1 MKKIVFGV
9 IIVLVGIFLIANN
22 LGYIPAYVYD
32 LVISWQALLIAI
44 GIPLLFDRHS
54 PHHDNI
60 IGGVI
65 LIFIGGIFMLGNVLD
80 MPIKSFILPVVLVFI
95 GLLFIIRPKNKG
107 WHHHKNDCFAQ
118 GHHDDHT
125 FKETPIEK
133 GGVVHRDY
141 VFTGAKEKWTYGALR
156 NVEITSV
163 FSGVELDFTQAEL
176 ASDVK
181 VAVRIKVEAVF
192 GGVILYV
199 PEDWNIIIQK
209 ECVFGGF
216 VDSRPAQVVAAANK
230 DKLVILEVEAVFG
243 GGEIKC
249 YE

>member
-1 MKKIVFGV
+1 MKKIVSGI

-22 LGYIPAYVYD
+22 LGYIPACVYD
-32 LVISWQALLIAI
+32 MVISWQALLIAM
-44 GIPLLFDRHS
+44 GITLLFDREPYHNHYIS
-54 PHHDNI
+54 
-60 IGGVI
+60 GFG
-65 LIFIGGIFMLGNVLD
+65 LIFIGGIFLLGDYFDLS
-80 MPIKSFILPVVLVFI
+80 MKGFILPVVLIFL
-95 GLLFIIRPKNKG
+95 GCLFIIRPKNRR
-107 WHHHKNDCFAQ
+107 WHYHKNYFSAHGHFADQ
-118 GHHDDHT
+118 S

-133 GGVVHRDY
+133 GGVVKRDY

-156 NVEITSV
+156 NVEITAV

-176 ASDVK
+176 ATDVK

-192 GGVILYV
+192 GGVTLYV

-216 VDSRPAQVVAAANK
+216 VDSRPAQVVAAANN